1 MSPIN
6 YQCFILPKEALC
18 AFLEYQE
25 KWSLYLYLLFTKE
38 NRFEIKSI
46 ESIDLDCIENG
57 CYTLALRV
65 SPIVQKEMP
74 INIFQQKY
82 PDTLFFRIGE
92 FTQEFLRESWLF
104 SLKISTDE
112 NANCLWNRIKSIH
125 SKRMCKGGFSVYT
138 PTMKRKYVGRLR
150 YTPAVLEYN
159 KMGGSCIPEDGNNI
173 IYELGLVDT
182 V

>member
-6 YQCFILPKEALC
+6 YQCFILPKEALS

-25 KWSLYLYLLFTKE
+25 KWSLYLYLLFTEE

-57 CYTLALRV
+57 CYTLALSVRPV
-65 SPIVQKEMP
+65 MHKEIPIY
-74 INIFQQKY
+74 IFEQEY
-82 PDTLFFRIGE
+82 PDILFFRVGE
-92 FTQEFLRESWLF
+92 FNQELMRESWLF
-104 SLKISTDE
+104 SLKFSTDE
-112 NANCLWNRIKSIH
+112 NANCLWKRIKSIL

-159 KMGGSCIPEDGNNI
+159 KMGGFCIPEDGNNI

-182 V
+182 E